1 MWSTGS
7 WERITTVAMHSV
19 ESETLVG
26 RDWSSNT
33 DDLGG
38 GQAVSVGQ
46 VIDQLQ
52 AESTRMVTNWVLRVA
67 NMPAFRAWP
76 DLSLTK
82 LQESIPALLGATLL
96 AMRSPDPSRD
106 PEPQARAIE
115 AGERHGHARADDIF
129 PIGVL
134 LAEFQAMRSELR
146 LGILRITEGDPD
158 MVEVARELEDRL
170 TQTLDA
176 AMIAAA
182 EGWVDR
188 TTNPLP

>member
-1 MWSTGS
+1 MA
-7 WERITTVAMHSV
+7 VNSV
-19 ESETLVG
+19 DPLIDQEWTHGTNEI
-26 RDWSSNT
+26 
-33 DDLGG
+33 GG
-38 GQAVSVGQ
+38 GPAARVGQ

-52 AESTRMVTNWVLRVA
+52 ADSARMVANWVLQVA

-115 AGERHGHARADDIF
+115 VAERHGRARADDAF

-134 LAEFQAMRSELR
+134 LAEFQAMRAELR
-146 LGILRITEGDPD
+146 LAILRIADAEPG
-158 MVEVARELEDRL
+158 MVEVARELEGRL

-176 AMIAAA
+176 AIIAAA

-188 TTNPLP
+188 TASEAR